1 MKKIIIVLAVL
12 LSCNASFAQLFTK
25 KKILNLETMDKK
37 ILSWG
42 YFLGFNS
49 YDFKFE
55 YERDLDDILVDNS
68 AGFQVGLTGD
78 LRLNDHFN
86 LRFEPGVYFTTRNLQ
101 YNESYFDGQD
111 FNPSDLLREVKSTY
125 IHLPLL
131 VKFSTNRINN
141 IRPFIVGGV
150 STAINLA
157 SNEKNPSDNSGGQFR
172 MTTNNYFYEVGFG
185 IDLYLLY
192 FKFTPSIR
200 GIFAINDEVIR
211 DLDPNSPWT
220 GNITKMRTRGIFI
233 NFTFR

>member
-1 MKKIIIVLAVL
+1 
-12 LSCNASFAQLFTK
+12 
-25 KKILNLETMDKK
+25 MDKK